1 MLSRWTLSKN
11 RNRLIW
17 IQYSP
22 SDVDF
27 ITHHKWCLLIFITL
41 FSFRFFY
48 LSMLSGLAAECME
61 QHMEICC
68 HNSKWRDEESRI
80 QGGWRWHKSNQTKS
94 RLSGSGEK
102 QASSP
107 CLDDTAQQSKVHSLL
122 KLRIKINYACRYTVL
137 GLNFNYLI
145 LNTTS
150 TKYHNHY

>member
-1 MLSRWTLSKN
+1 MLNRWTLSKN
-11 RNRLIW
+11 RNGLIW
-17 IQYSP
+17 IKYSP
-22 SDVDF
+22 F
-27 ITHHKWCLLIFITL
+27 LLIFIKL
-41 FSFRFFY
+41 FSFLFFY

-102 QASSP
+102 QALSP

-122 KLRIKINYACRYTVL
+122 KLSIKINYACRYTVL
-137 GLNFNYLI
+137 GLNFNY
-145 LNTTS
+145 TTS